1 VIDFQSIFNPGAV
14 AVIGASS
21 RFGKWGQLILS
32 NILAGHFPG
41 KVFPVNPK
49 QKEIYGLPS
58 YASVLDIPGGVDV
71 AFVTTPAE
79 TVPAVLD
86 QCARKGIKG
95 VVLIT
100 SGFSETDSQGKALEE
115 RITALCRES
124 GLILIGPNTMG
135 IMRPD
140 ASLFAT
146 GIHSRPRKGTVAFIS
161 QSGNLGNQLIHW
173 AEQQG
178 IGISLFVG
186 SGNEALT
193 RCNDYLEYLE
203 EDPLTRVIVLYLESV
218 GDGRRFLEVAG
229 RVNRKKPIIVLK
241 GGRTEAGRTA
251 AASHTGS
258 MSGETA
264 LFRSACRQAGLL
276 ETSVPSE
283 LLALSA
289 GFSSLP
295 LLRGNRIGI
304 VTLGGGWGVVTSD
317 ECNEKGLAVPAL
329 PDHVIQAIDR
339 HLPPFWSKGNPVD
352 LVGTRD
358 PAAPVIAVEELL
370 KWEGVD
376 AVINLGI
383 VGRHELLRQL
393 LESAREIEKG
403 SFSESLAELEEK
415 SWRYEEEY
423 IARMVELMETYGKP
437 VIGVS
442 LTESGKGTVR
452 PVPGKRYDG
461 VFYRS
466 PEDAVNVLAAMA
478 KYRGF
483 LSDFE

>member
-1 VIDFQSIFNPGAV
+1 
-14 AVIGASS
+14 
-21 RFGKWGQLILS
+21 
-32 NILAGHFPG
+32 
-41 KVFPVNPK
+41 
-49 QKEIYGLPS
+49 
-58 YASVLDIPGGVDV
+58 
-71 AFVTTPAE
+71 
-79 TVPAVLD
+79 
-86 QCARKGIKG
+86 
-95 VVLIT
+95 
-100 SGFSETDSQGKALEE
+100 
-115 RITALCRES
+115 
-124 GLILIGPNTMG
+124 
-135 IMRPD
+135 
-140 ASLFAT
+140 
-146 GIHSRPRKGTVAFIS
+146 
-161 QSGNLGNQLIHW
+161 
-173 AEQQG
+173 
-178 IGISLFVG
+178 
-186 SGNEALT
+186 
-193 RCNDYLEYLE
+193 
-203 EDPLTRVIVLYLESV
+203 
-218 GDGRRFLEVAG
+218 
-229 RVNRKKPIIVLK
+229 
-241 GGRTEAGRTA
+241 
-251 AASHTGS
+251 
-258 MSGETA
+258 
-264 LFRSACRQAGLL
+264 
-276 ETSVPSE
+276 
-283 LLALSA
+283 
-289 GFSSLP
+289 
-295 LLRGNRIGI
+295 
-304 VTLGGGWGVVTSD
+304 LGGGLGVVTSD